1 MGNFCSSREDL
12 QESRRQYEHYTFLRQ
27 QILSKLG
34 DDLQKEC
41 RSLYKEECCRRRVPA
56 LSKSDWEEVC
66 LPFIQR
72 VSCKDVGTQQRIFA
86 AVQEVYPGP
95 PERAVNEA
103 TFVEFNRL
111 ALTLAEQDLRQRI
124 AKLKEK
130 FGGDAPP
137 IPANTHLDWFADLL
151 GKEEELSKEPLQISP
166 RSGDLP
172 SESSRLPPL
181 QTSALRQA
189 LPPAGADGCLQPAG
203 QRLVSASPA
212 RSEDD
217 VAGSA
222 FQSQHSLGQVSYVLK
237 SPRPSP
243 EDSVLGSRASLTS
256 EASVQ
261 RRMRDTAQV
270 AEMRSTILRGELE
283 VMVFNK
289 RLQPEPRRLGL
300 NPAGKRMS
308 ILRTDGACED
318 SWDIDHLQCISFGIA
333 SNILPKPPPAE
344 KTLSF
349 RFQFQKYGNEA
360 RYMCAMFEEGSSCR
374 AAAAAFSQLCG
385 VPVTAADAPS
395 HPTYHK

>member
-1 MGNFCSSREDL
+1 
-12 QESRRQYEHYTFLRQ
+12 
-27 QILSKLG
+27 
-34 DDLQKEC
+34 
-41 RSLYKEECCRRRVPA
+41 
-56 LSKSDWEEVC
+56 
-66 LPFIQR
+66 
-72 VSCKDVGTQQRIFA
+72 
-86 AVQEVYPGP
+86 
-95 PERAVNEA
+95 
-103 TFVEFNRL
+103 
-111 ALTLAEQDLRQRI
+111 
-124 AKLKEK
+124 
-130 FGGDAPP
+130 
-137 IPANTHLDWFADLL
+137 
-151 GKEEELSKEPLQISP
+151 
-166 RSGDLP
+166 
-172 SESSRLPPL
+172 
-181 QTSALRQA
+181 
-189 LPPAGADGCLQPAG
+189 
-203 QRLVSASPA
+203 
-212 RSEDD
+212 
-217 VAGSA
+217 
-222 FQSQHSLGQVSYVLK
+222 
-237 SPRPSP
+237 
-243 EDSVLGSRASLTS
+243 
-256 EASVQ
+256 
-261 RRMRDTAQV
+261 MRDTAQV